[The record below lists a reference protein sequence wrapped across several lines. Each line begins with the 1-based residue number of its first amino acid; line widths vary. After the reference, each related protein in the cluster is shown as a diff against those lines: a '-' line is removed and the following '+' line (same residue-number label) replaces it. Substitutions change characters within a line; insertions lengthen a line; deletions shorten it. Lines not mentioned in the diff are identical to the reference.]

1 MSHYDNIGLKYNA
14 VKSTPWG
21 RFELFNFKKHIQ
33 PFLSKPQTNV
43 LDLGCGTGFYTE
55 LLAEWGATTVTAV
68 DVSTA
73 MLAGAKAR
81 LRNSRYASMVEFVQ
95 GDGLKSTTYGPK
107 PQSYD
112 LIAGV
117 WFLNYAKDFKELV
130 CMFST
135 ICINLKQGG
144 VFVGVCMHPVEDL
157 YNFIVH
163 HNSKVW
169 AMTGLEDIYQD
180 RLSCDAGYMFK
191 AVFHPPKA
199 DKFGQTIE
207 FEAYHLKK
215 SLYEAAA
222 RLAGLQGKLEWQH
235 CDFPDN
241 LRGELGLDF
250 DAVSWEQLKAFPQL
264 SILTIRN
271 I

>member
-1 MSHYDNIGLKYNA
+1 
-14 VKSTPWG
+14 
-21 RFELFNFKKHIQ
+21 
-33 PFLSKPQTNV
+33 
-43 LDLGCGTGFYTE
+43 
-55 LLAEWGATTVTAV
+55 
-68 DVSTA
+68 
-73 MLAGAKAR
+73 
-81 LRNSRYASMVEFVQ
+81 
-95 GDGLKSTTYGPK
+95 
-107 PQSYD
+107 
-112 LIAGV
+112 
-117 WFLNYAKDFKELV
+117 
-130 CMFST
+130 MFST

-264 SILTIRN
+264 SILTIHSQY
-271 I
+271 IEAF